1 MKRFLILPLLIALVL
16 AACSSHYLRVENGQA
31 YLFLKVRHAQSV
43 MFASSL
49 EHFQWRSAE
58 RIDGQTWRISI
69 PVNISQTYIYLVDG
83 QLFLP
88 DCRFR
93 EQDDFGSE
101 NCLYIPG
108 M

>member
-1 MKRFLILPLLIALVL
+1 MSVS
-16 AACSSHYLRVENGQA
+16 CSSHYLRVENEKTH
-31 YLFLKVRHAQSV
+31 LFLKAPHAQRV

-49 EHFQWRSAE
+49 DRFQWHDAQRVK
-58 RIDGQTWRISI
+58 RQTWQITI
-69 PVNISQTYIYLVDG
+69 PRDIPQAYVYRVDD

-88 DCRFR
+88 DCRFK

>member
-1 MKRFLILPLLIALVL
+1 MKALASLFFLMILTL
-16 AACSSHYLRVENGQA
+16 AACSNHYLRVEDEQA
-31 YLFLKVRHAQSV
+31 HLFLKAPHAQRV

-49 EHFQWRSAE
+49 DHFQWRSAE
-58 RIDGQTWRISI
+58 RTGGQTWQITI
-69 PVNISQTYIYLVDG
+69 PRDIPQAYIYLVDDHV
-83 QLFLP
+83 FLP